1 MGEKYV
7 IGFIVYYTV
16 MQDEIIPVVNLD
28 DEIIWYK
35 SRNNITTDD
44 IYRVSACRIRD
55 ADGNILLAQRSF
67 TKKNNPWKRWP
78 AVAGTVSKDET
89 YLQNIIKEIKEE
101 ISIDA
106 TEQNLTVWPKQFRDW
121 EHRYFRQWYVLIY
134 IWPKDVI
141 QPEVWAVEQL
151 KRFTPQELKEFLTSN
166 RDECLTSLER
176 CFNNL

>member
-1 MGEKYV
+1 
-7 IGFIVYYTV
+7 

-28 DEIIWYK
+28 DEIIWFK
-35 SRNNITTDD
+35 SRNDITTDD

-101 ISIDA
+101 INIDA
-106 TEQNLTVWPKQFRDW
+106 TEQDLTAWPKKFRDW
-121 EHRYFRQWYVLIY
+121 DRKYFWQWYVFTYTGSKDILIA
-134 IWPKDVI
+134 
-141 QPEVWAVEQL
+141 EEWAVEQL
-151 KRFTPQELKEFLTSN
+151 KRFVPQELKEFLTSN